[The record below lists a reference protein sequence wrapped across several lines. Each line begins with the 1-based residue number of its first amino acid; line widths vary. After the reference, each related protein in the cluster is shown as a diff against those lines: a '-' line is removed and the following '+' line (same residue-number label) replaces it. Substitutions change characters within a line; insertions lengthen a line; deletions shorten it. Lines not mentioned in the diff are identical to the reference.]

1 MVAMEGTRETP
12 PPGGDNGSQSP
23 AAEEAGTAGYTG
35 AAPGAPLAG
44 APSPSKMAGYPTDLT
59 LRLLAVRTRSGQP
72 DPQLQGVLRRRL
84 RLLEGDSR
92 EVALALGELSAR
104 LLSIH
109 SDQDRL
115 VVSFKTFEEV
125 RKFSIYH
132 DLGLT
137 HSCLEGLLVD
147 EAFWLEPLQGAET
160 AAIRVLVDQEALRL
174 MQESLLVQDGSYFL
188 LTADHQVRLAAG
200 PLGTDVAFR
209 DPRRTVGAA
218 QGDETPPA
226 AAQPPSPCTPPEE
239 APRLLAP
246 FHQWALRGPWD
257 PLEDLLG
264 EPEAPGTLELAVGL
278 ATALTDCQASAP
290 EDVSFWAGDQLELLG
305 VQVPGLAWCL
315 CRHTAS
321 GQVGFARTSD
331 FRAQSLMTAPHEDI
345 FLSEEEHCFF
355 SKEASFTQEDAQRLL
370 ARTSGEV
377 TSLQYTLDRLE
388 LGETEPQEEQETPPA
403 GLHPDPQETLQR
415 VRTVLERCQSR
426 WTRPEEPEP
435 WGLPPAPAPSSP
447 DAEEP
452 PFRLDAEADWTSPE
466 ALGPLDAP
474 GCLAGFRG
482 LYALCPRA
490 LGAAFP
496 GLDDRRLAEAL
507 ARARVT
513 AKRAGLGMARARLC
527 FLLGALCLRGLKL
540 SQARVYLDEALAALA
555 GRPGDPG
562 LLAAAYAGLAWVLLR
577 QRNAA
582 RCARVLPK
590 AWALLLGL
598 PGLRGWPAP
607 RAPLLALALRAAVAA
622 GSRWAETRACF
633 LLAAHHLD
641 AGQPERA
648 RPFLERLVLLVPVG
662 DPPWTAGAFL
672 LLAATYGH
680 ESLPR
685 LALACL
691 RADSLRAPRPLP
703 AALRGLALALEHGPP
718 AHAAPFLR
726 EALDAGPGR
735 PLTGALCASLARLHA
750 QHGQLGRAVAFTV
763 RAAEAETS
771 VRRTVDHLTALA
783 QLLVLSGR
791 SPGALDIL
799 EAVLEAAVASED
811 QEGVVANMLGIALAR
826 TGRTQRAAESYYRA
840 LRAAQTQGRRRE
852 QAVVLANLGALYER
866 GGAIRLG
873 AHCLQE
879 AVWRFSRLPG
889 AGGGPDFSH
898 VLLRL
903 GRLLARRGLVRR
915 AQCYH
920 EWALLVALDSGHLH
934 SQLQMVQALSHFHSA
949 VRPDATQNLVCL
961 EFQLALAGR
970 LGDKALEARLLGAIG
985 QLYLAL
991 GTQRAFRAALD
1002 YTKRGL
1008 AVSIDLRDRAQEA
1021 RGWLTAGR
1029 LYYGLRQ
1036 GELVDLYLQVAQ
1048 DAALSTADAHLA
1060 LEVFEAAGDIF
1071 FNGRW
1076 EREKAASFYR
1086 DRALPLAVSTGSR
1099 EAELRLCNKLAALL
1113 AELDTP
1119 REGLEF
1125 AHGALALSVSLGH
1138 QLNERVACHRLGTL
1152 HRRLGEA
1159 ELAEHFLLRALAL
1172 GSWPLQP
1179 PEDSLYYLR
1188 AYRVLGDLIFHE
1200 LKDPLD
1206 AAGYYQLA
1214 LAAAVDLGSKR
1225 AQEQLC
1231 WRLAAVHHHF
1241 LGDRAASLAFYRQ
1254 ARAFASEL
1262 RERRVCGR
1270 APWTVPGPPP

>member
-1 MVAMEGTRETP
+1 
-12 PPGGDNGSQSP
+12 
-23 AAEEAGTAGYTG
+23 
-35 AAPGAPLAG
+35 
-44 APSPSKMAGYPTDLT
+44 
-59 LRLLAVRTRSGQP
+59 
-72 DPQLQGVLRRRL
+72 
-84 RLLEGDSR
+84 
-92 EVALALGELSAR
+92 ALGELSAR

-218 QGDETPPA
+218 QGEETPPA

-264 EPEAPGTLELAVGL
+264 EPEAPGTLELGECLPAAAGRSKALQLMLPFPTHTHSPQSGGRGSAHRDRPDRAGPSVSFWGHGGRPALSPPLTAGTLPPGSTPTLSPPAAMGL

-403 GLHPDPQETLQR
+403 GLRPDPQETLQR

-672 LLAATYGH
+672 LLAATYGR

-691 RADSLRAPRPLP
+691 RAASLRAPRPLP

-771 VRRTVDHLTALA
+771 VRRAVDHLTALA

-866 GGAIRLG
+866 GGAVRLG

-889 AGGGPDFSH
+889 AGAGPDFSH